1 MSFIVL
7 SQEEVRSCIT
17 MKQAIVAMEHA
28 FKEYYADAAV
38 LPLRTPIA
46 IAKEEALTLTMPAYL
61 GQQDALGLKVVSI
74 FPNNIKQNKPS
85 INGLIL
91 LLNEQTGEAKAI
103 MEAGYL
109 TAMRTGAVSGL
120 ATQYLAKEEAS
131 HVAILGSGVQAL
143 TQLEAVVNVRPITK
157 VSVWSRTMENAKKFI
172 KQIEHLGFE
181 IACYSD
187 IKNTVREADII
198 CTATSSM
205 EPLVNRTDLKP
216 GVHINAVGSHTPQ
229 MCEIHNNVMSQS
241 LIVVDQLEAAC
252 AESGEIVSAL
262 KEKCI
267 ARDDIL
273 ELGALVS
280 GKNAK
285 KDYSYSVFKSVG
297 LAIQD
302 ISIAHAVYLNAIQK
316 GLGTSVSLN

>member
-1 MSFIVL
+1 M
-7 SQEEVRSCIT
+7 
-17 MKQAIVAMEHA
+17 
-28 FKEYYADAAV
+28 D
-38 LPLRTPIA
+38 
-46 IAKEEALTLTMPAYL
+46 
-61 GQQDALGLKVVSI
+61 
-74 FPNNIKQNKPS
+74 
-85 INGLIL
+85 
-91 LLNEQTGEAKAI
+91 
-103 MEAGYL
+103 AGYL

-120 ATQYLAKEEAS
+120 ATQYLAKKEAS

-172 KQIEHLGFE
+172 KQIEHFGFE

-187 IKNTVREADII
+187 IKNAVQEADII

-229 MCEIHNNVMSQS
+229 MCEIHNNVISQS

-262 KEKCI
+262 KEECI

-273 ELGALVS
+273 ELGALIS
-280 GKNAK
+280 GKKAK

-302 ISIAHAVYLNAIQK
+302 ISIAHAVYLNAIK
-316 GLGTSVSLN
+316 NGLGTAVSLN